1 MQQISNLPFR
11 WNDSGLQL
19 NHFAVLQQVDGDPVV
34 FVLHCTSHKQENAG
48 KWTPAPDAQ
57 HKRAC
62 VHHNQK

>member
-48 KWTPAPDAQ
+48 K
-57 HKRAC
+57 
-62 VHHNQK
+62 